1 MPRQLRAPKTLPQN
15 EQQAARLHNPGPVHS
30 RARCRALSRGGIGSH
45 QNGSGRECS
54 RRSRKQSLHSCC
66 ELRAQTGARK
76 RVPSNFCKYCDRY
89 ETEQIGR
96 PSHRKMMCTS
106 GRALHIVGE
115 TSPFALLA
123 HLRQNS
129 LGLGEQRR
137 GKSRTAEKP
146 DAAYARRTDLW
157 RTGRHHRKGAAEKDE
172 VSNKRTP
179 TAPVVRRCS
188 ADDTSSSR
196 NIAIA
201 PRLSGISRRFSN
213 DSPGSRTSR
222 IF

>member
-1 MPRQLRAPKTLPQN
+1 MN
-15 EQQAARLHNPGPVHS
+15 ARGS
-30 RARCRALSRGGIGSH
+30 R
-45 QNGSGRECS
+45 E
-54 RRSRKQSLHSCC
+54 QSLHSCC

-115 TSPFALLA
+115 TSPFAHVG

-157 RTGRHHRKGAAEKDE
+157 RAGRHHRKGAAEKDE

-196 NIAIA
+196 NIVIA

-213 DSPGSRTSR
+213 HSPGSRTSR

>member
-1 MPRQLRAPKTLPQN
+1 MPRQLRAPKTLPRN
-15 EQQAARLHNPGPVHS
+15 EQQAARLHNPGLVHS

-54 RRSRKQSLHSCC
+54 GRSRKHPLYSCR

-115 TSPFALLA
+115 TSPFAHVGALTAKLS
-123 HLRQNS
+123 R
-129 LGLGEQRR
+129 LGRAAS

-146 DAAYARRTDLW
+146 DVAYARRTDLW

>member
-1 MPRQLRAPKTLPQN
+1 MALIGPPVKKYPVRHLLPVPLLSVPEPYRASSQIPRRN

-54 RRSRKQSLHSCC
+54 RRSRKQPLHSCR

-76 RVPSNFCKYCDRY
+76 RVPPNFCRHCDRY

-115 TSPFALLA
+115 TSPFAHVGALTAKLS
-123 HLRQNS
+123 R
-129 LGLGEQRR
+129 LGRAASGEV
-137 GKSRTAEKP
+137 P
-146 DAAYARRTDLW
+146 
-157 RTGRHHRKGAAEKDE
+157 HR
-172 VSNKRTP
+172 
-179 TAPVVRRCS
+179 
-188 ADDTSSSR
+188 
-196 NIAIA
+196 
-201 PRLSGISRRFSN
+201 
-213 DSPGSRTSR
+213 
-222 IF
+222 